1 MLQLSTESQI
11 NYMEMTMDATD
22 SARLGLNLNLSV
34 QPQSYHWIRSP
45 KGTDD
50 EDEDDRRRVDDDGS
64 PEEEPDILEM
74 QVKFFIYCLQKVLN
88 ANKALSV

>member
-1 MLQLSTESQI
+1 
-11 NYMEMTMDATD
+11 MTMDAAD

-34 QPQSYHWIRSP
+34 QPQSYNWMQSP

-50 EDEDDRRRVDDDGS
+50 EDEDDRRRAEDDCS

-74 QVKFFIYCLQKVLN
+74 RVCIRVGSSFGIV
-88 ANKALSV
+88 

>member
-1 MLQLSTESQI
+1 MK
-11 NYMEMTMDATD
+11 MTMDTTD

-34 QPQSYHWIRSP
+34 QPQQYHWIRSP

-50 EDEDDRRRVDDDGS
+50 EDEDDRRRGVDGDCS

-74 QVKFFIYCLQKVLN
+74 QVNINNRFL
-88 ANKALSV
+88 